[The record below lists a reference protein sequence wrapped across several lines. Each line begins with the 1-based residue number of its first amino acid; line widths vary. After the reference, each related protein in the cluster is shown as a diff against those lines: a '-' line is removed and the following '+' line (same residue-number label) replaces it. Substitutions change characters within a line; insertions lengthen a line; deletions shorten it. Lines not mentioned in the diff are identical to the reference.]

1 MASLL
6 NSTSSTLA
14 SEISDDAFF
23 VNKNDIHGNP
33 LVSEVLTGRQNFV
46 SWRKAMEIALSA
58 RDKLE
63 FVEGEIPMPT
73 EAKQK
78 ARWKRCNNVIMT
90 WILNSVS
97 KNVVGQILHSENVA
111 IAWKSLNMKY
121 GGSNV
126 SRKFSVQQ
134 EIASLMQ
141 GDLDVS
147 SYHEKLVNLW
157 HELDSMRRYKI
168 CVVADGCVK
177 CQETKNF
184 YDQEKEEG
192 RVIKFLMGL
201 NEAFT
206 HIRTHIL
213 ALRELPSLDVAY
225 DMVSTNEA
233 ERNIAKAVSIEASAM
248 YAHQESAYK
257 QQNQFQRSAGN
268 SAGNP
273 TGNSAGNSVGRTKPR
288 PYCTH
293 CQFIGHTKEHCYKLN
308 GYPPG
313 HRLYK
318 GKNQNKCANNVNL
331 NAAEATQ
338 KSAVGPNSQAVINSS
353 ASSSNSF
360 TTEQVNQIWNM
371 IKQQQQGAAETVEGQ
386 CHMAGICSLVLHS
399 LVKHSWI
406 VDSGATDHFICDK
419 SLLKNVYELPKKCH
433 ISLPDGNSIVVTSAG
448 TYELRPGLVLYDVMF
463 ASEFKYNLLS
473 VSKLV
478 KDTSFSVIF
487 NKDQCLIQDSARETV
502 LEIGRVAGGLF
513 QVEDQ
518 NDNKEVNAAV
528 SSKVSVQTWHHR
540 MGHMSFERMHTFLYK
555 YIPYLHGK
563 TKEVY
568 CGVCPL
574 AKQSRLKFSLSDHM
588 STDIFDMIHCDVWGP
603 FTTETMSGAQ
613 YFLTIVDDKSRGV
626 WTYLMK
632 RKSEV
637 TDLLI
642 QFFAMVD
649 TQFAK
654 KIKVLRS
661 DNGGEFFSARLCSF
675 LGMKGCIHQSS
686 CAYTPQQNG
695 VVERKHRHILDVA
708 RALRIQANVP
718 KSFWGDCVLTA
729 TYILNRTP
737 TPLLDGRT
745 AYEILFGL
753 PPPLDHMRVFGCL
766 CYVHTLPKFR
776 DKLDPRSSPCI
787 FLGYPYGKK
796 AYKVYCLTSHKVLV
810 SRDIHFYED
819 IFPFQLKKTDAKSGS
834 SLVIPLVTNRTGD
847 APCSSGEVVSNIA
860 TDECFYDSIDSTSAE
875 QLFDT
880 DNVPAA
886 GESNSA
892 TDTHNNTQE
901 SHSSNIDTHVGL
913 QNNGTVPVR
922 KSQRNP
928 KPPGW
933 LQDYQCNALLNN
945 SSPHSMDKQI
955 TYGHC
960 SSAHAHFLGLIS
972 LHKEPKSYTQASTDE
987 LWRAAMQK
995 EITALEQNQTWALTH
1010 LPAGKRAVDC
1020 KWVFKI
1026 KHHSDGT
1033 IERYKARLVAK
1044 GFTQVEGIDYHETFA
1059 PVVKMT
1065 TVRCVL
1071 AVAAVRRWPLYQLDV
1086 NNAFLHGHLDE
1097 DVYMKLPPGFYPQ
1110 AKRDGMV
1117 CKLQRSLYGLKQASR
1132 QWFSRFSDAL
1142 IEYGFVQ
1149 SANDPS
1155 LFTLAQKD
1163 DFLILLVYVD
1173 DVVLTGTS
1181 PQLITHVKEFIHD
1194 QFQIK
1199 DLGHLKYFLG
1209 LEVAR
1214 SQDGI
1219 FLNQRKYALDIL
1231 EDTKFSDCK
1240 PVRTPME
1247 SKHNLSF
1254 SSGPTLP
1261 DPSIY
1266 RRLIGR
1272 LIYLTITRPDLAFP
1286 VHVLSQYMQTP
1297 TEEHLRAAHRV
1308 LRYIKSAPAQGLF
1321 FSSKSSFDL
1330 AGYCDADWASC
1341 PTTRRSVSGYCMM
1354 LGSSVLSWKT
1364 KKQAVVARSSAE
1376 SEYRALAGACG
1387 EILWLARLLGD
1398 MRVPVPSPVPIY
1410 CDNQAAIHIARNP
1423 VFHERTKHVEIDC
1436 HFVRHHVNTGFLN
1449 PIFIGTLDQPAD
1461 LFTKPLSSDR
1471 LHYLSS
1477 KLGVSNFLH
1486 NPA

>member
-1 MASLL
+1 
-6 NSTSSTLA
+6 
-14 SEISDDAFF
+14 
-23 VNKNDIHGNP
+23 
-33 LVSEVLTGRQNFV
+33 
-46 SWRKAMEIALSA
+46 
-58 RDKLE
+58 
-63 FVEGEIPMPT
+63 
-73 EAKQK
+73 
-78 ARWKRCNNVIMT
+78 
-90 WILNSVS
+90 
-97 KNVVGQILHSENVA
+97 
-111 IAWKSLNMKY
+111 
-121 GGSNV
+121 
-126 SRKFSVQQ
+126 
-134 EIASLMQ
+134 
-141 GDLDVS
+141 
-147 SYHEKLVNLW
+147 
-157 HELDSMRRYKI
+157 
-168 CVVADGCVK
+168 
-177 CQETKNF
+177 
-184 YDQEKEEG
+184 
-192 RVIKFLMGL
+192 
-201 NEAFT
+201 
-206 HIRTHIL
+206 
-213 ALRELPSLDVAY
+213 
-225 DMVSTNEA
+225 MVSTNEA
-233 ERNIAKAVSIEASAM
+233 ERNITKAVSIEASAM
-248 YAHQESAYK
+248 YANQESTHR

-268 SAGNP
+268 SAGN
-273 TGNSAGNSVGRTKPR
+273 SVGRMKQR

-293 CQFIGHTKEHCYKLN
+293 CQFNGHTKEHCYKLN

-318 GKNQNKCANNVNL
+318 GKNQNKSANNVTL

-338 KSAVGPNSQAVINSS
+338 KATVGTNSQAVISS
-353 ASSSNSF
+353 PASSTNSF

-371 IKQQQQGAAETVEGQ
+371 IKQQQQGPVEAVEGQ
-386 CHMAGICSLVLHS
+386 CHKAGICSLVLHS

-419 SLLKNVYELPKKCH
+419 SLLKDVYELPKKCH
-433 ISLPDGNSIVVTSAG
+433 ISLPDGNAIVVSSAG
-448 TYELRPGLVLYDVMF
+448 TYELRPGLVLHDVMF

-478 KDTSFSVIF
+478 KDTAYSVIF
-487 NKDQCLIQDSARETV
+487 NKDRCLIQDSARRTV
-502 LEIGRVAGGLF
+502 LEIGKVAGGLF

-518 NDNKEVNAAV
+518 SYNKKVNSAV
-528 SSKVSVQTWHHR
+528 SSKVSAQTWHHR
-540 MGHMSFERMHTFLYK
+540 LGHMSFERMHTFLPK
-555 YIPYLHGK
+555 YIPSLPVK
-563 TKEVY
+563 TKGIY
-568 CGVCPL
+568 CGICPL
-574 AKQSRLKFSLSDHM
+574 AKQSRLKFPLSEHL

-603 FTTETMSGAQ
+603 FPIETMSGAQ
-613 YFLTIVDDKSRGV
+613 YFLTIVDDKSRCV
-626 WTYLMK
+626 WTYLMR

-637 TDLLI
+637 ADLLI

-661 DNGGEFFSARLCSF
+661 DNGGEFFSAKICSF
-675 LGMKGCIHQSS
+675 LRMKGCVHQSS

-708 RALRIQANVP
+708 RALRIQANIP

-737 TPLLDGRT
+737 TPILDGRT
-745 AYEILFGL
+745 PSEILFGF
-753 PPPLDHMRVFGCL
+753 PPSLVHMRVFGCL
-766 CYVHTLPKFR
+766 CYVHTLPRFR

-796 AYKVYCLTSHKVLV
+796 AYKVYCLTSHKVLI
-810 SRDIHFYED
+810 SRDVHFYED
-819 IFPFQLKKTDAKSGS
+819 IFPFQLKPTAAESGS
-834 SLVIPLVTNRTGD
+834 SSVVPLVTNWTITKPHPSP
-847 APCSSGEVVSNIA
+847 AAVSNNVP
-860 TDECFYDSIDSTSAE
+860 DEVFHDSIENANAE
-875 QLFDT
+875 QLLDVAT
-880 DNVPAA
+880 VSVE
-886 GESNSA
+886 GESNSVPN
-892 TDTHNNTQE
+892 TFDTQDSFSNNFD
-901 SHSSNIDTHVGL
+901 SHGGSQNIDTAIVRRSKRHV
-913 QNNGTVPVR
+913 
-922 KSQRNP
+922 

-933 LQDYQCNALLNN
+933 LKDYQCNALLNT

-955 TYGHC
+955 TYEHC
-960 SSAHAHFLGLIS
+960 SSAHVHFLGLIS
-972 LHKEPKSYTQASTDE
+972 LHKEPTNYTQASKDE
-987 LWRAAMQK
+987 LWRTAMQK
-995 EITALEQNQTWALTH
+995 EIAALEHNQTWTLTH
-1010 LPAGKRAVDC
+1010 LPADKRAVDC

-1071 AVAAVRRWPLYQLDV
+1071 AVAAVRKWPLYQLDV

-1149 SANDPS
+1149 SANDSS
-1155 LFTLAQKD
+1155 LFTLAQQTE
-1163 DFLILLVYVD
+1163 FIILLVYVD

-1181 PQLITHVKEFIHD
+1181 SQLITHVKEFIHD
-1194 QFQIK
+1194 KFQIK
-1199 DLGHLKYFLG
+1199 DLGYLKYFLG

-1214 SQDGI
+1214 SRDGI

-1231 EDTKFSDCK
+1231 EDANFSDCK

-1247 SKHNLSF
+1247 SKHGLGT
-1254 SSGPTLP
+1254 SSGPALS
-1261 DPSIY
+1261 DPSVY
-1266 RRLIGR
+1266 RRLVGR

-1286 VHVLSQYMQTP
+1286 VHLLSQYMQAP
-1297 TEEHLRAAHRV
+1297 TEDHMRAAHRV
-1308 LRYIKSAPAQGLF
+1308 LRYIKSAPAQGLL
-1321 FSSKSSFDL
+1321 FSSNSSFDL

-1341 PTTRRSVSGYCMM
+1341 PITRRSVSGYCMM

-1387 EILWLARLLGD
+1387 EVLWLVRLLGD
-1398 MRVPVPSPVPIY
+1398 LRVHLSPPVPVY

-1436 HFVRHHVNTGFLN
+1436 HFVRHHVNSGFLN
-1449 PIFIGTLDQPAD
+1449 PIFLGTLDQPAD